1 MDQTKLEL
9 IRHDAAHVMAMSV
22 QELYPETKVTI
33 GPVIENGFYY
43 DFARKE
49 PFTEK
54 DVEKIEKKMKEIVT
68 LDVPVTFKVVSRKK
82 AIEIFSESGEN
93 YKVEIINTIPEND

>member
-33 GPVIENGFYY
+33 GPVIELSHIHIL
-43 DFARKE
+43 RC
-49 PFTEK
+49 
-54 DVEKIEKKMKEIVT
+54 
-68 LDVPVTFKVVSRKK
+68 RRR
-82 AIEIFSESGEN
+82 
-93 YKVEIINTIPEND
+93 

>member
-33 GPVIENGFYY
+33 GPVIENGFFY
-43 DFARKE
+43 DLSL
-49 PFTEK
+49 
-54 DVEKIEKKMKEIVT
+54 IHI
-68 LDVPVTFKVVSRKK
+68 
-82 AIEIFSESGEN
+82 
-93 YKVEIINTIPEND
+93 